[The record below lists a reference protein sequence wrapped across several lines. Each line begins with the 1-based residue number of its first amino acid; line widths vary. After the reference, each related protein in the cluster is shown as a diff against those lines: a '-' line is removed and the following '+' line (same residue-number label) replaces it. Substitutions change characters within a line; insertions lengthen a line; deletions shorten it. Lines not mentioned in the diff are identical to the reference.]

1 MPLANDPT
9 RAPGV
14 EPMSIETATAE
25 HPQSLRERIGRE
37 NMTQSSVL
45 ASHRLDEA
53 LLRLDR
59 AAGRARGNEFE
70 PTSARP
76 SQDVAYVNRAAMSNE
91 PISNSPVSGH
101 DPSADHGHFEPSY
114 HTPQRPRR
122 SGLEFDHSVSQS
134 SMMWLENEDTG
145 EQLRLDAAQQP
156 ARAPHFAPRSKPAP
170 PAHQPHQQTAF
181 PPEQAP
187 QQIAEPKEA
196 PTLAR
201 ATAPAKATDPTV
213 NTESRI
219 SAGALEAM
227 FAEPIDVMI
236 LSTTARIPETHT
248 ETKPEEP
255 TRAPEQRSAP
265 AEVAAVTPDRQEEPA
280 VATPPPVAEPT
291 TEPTATAV
299 APVNEPI
306 PATEPAT
313 VTQPAPVVE
322 PAPAVETAPAAEIVS
337 PPVETPE
344 QPLEETS
351 PQVATTES
359 TAETVTD
366 PVAETVTEPHP
377 EPVVEEAPLVEFTAA
392 WQVDEFVVPSTI
404 DELFLSGS
412 IAEKL
417 AARLASAREQGLRT
431 ISITS
436 TKPGEGRST
445 VAIGLALSVAFSGL
459 RVALV
464 DADREGVKIA
474 SDLHLDLDHSWTDAI
489 RGNTALEEVAVSS
502 DADAMTLLPLLER
515 NGDAPF
521 QSEELREMLATLR
534 KSFDMVI
541 VDCGPSSIADSV
553 LCDTSLIVRDMQRTK
568 ALEVET
574 LALSL
579 RRNGISGVGV
589 IENFC

>member
-1 MPLANDPT
+1 
-9 RAPGV
+9 
-14 EPMSIETATAE
+14 MSTETATAE

-59 AAGRARGNEFE
+59 AAGRVRGNEFE

-76 SQDVAYVNRAAMSNE
+76 SQDVAYANRAAMSDE
-91 PISNSPVSGH
+91 SISNSPATGH
-101 DPSADHGHFEPSY
+101 DPAADHAHFEPSY

-156 ARAPHFAPRSKPAP
+156 APAPHFAPRSKPAP
-170 PAHQPHQQTAF
+170 PAHQRHEQTVL

-187 QQIAEPKEA
+187 QQIAEPKD
-196 PTLAR
+196 
-201 ATAPAKATDPTV
+201 ATEPAKTTG

-236 LSTTARIPETHT
+236 LSTTARIPETRADAKT
-248 ETKPEEP
+248 EEP
-255 TRAPEQRSAP
+255 TGAPEQRSASAEADP
-265 AEVAAVTPDRQEEPA
+265 ATPARQEEPA
-280 VATPPPVAEPT
+280 VAT
-291 TEPTATAV
+291 
-299 APVNEPI
+299 
-306 PATEPAT
+306 
-313 VTQPAPVVE
+313 QPPVVE
-322 PAPAVETAPAAEIVS
+322 PTAAVPPAVNSAIAIEPAPAIEKAPVAETVLPS
-337 PPVETPE
+337 VETPE
-344 QPLEETS
+344 QPQKEAQPEPAPAPATEPASATEPTPVPVAQAVSEPAVETS
-351 PQVATTES
+351 PEPAIE
-359 TAETVTD
+359 
-366 PVAETVTEPHP
+366 PVAETVTEPQP